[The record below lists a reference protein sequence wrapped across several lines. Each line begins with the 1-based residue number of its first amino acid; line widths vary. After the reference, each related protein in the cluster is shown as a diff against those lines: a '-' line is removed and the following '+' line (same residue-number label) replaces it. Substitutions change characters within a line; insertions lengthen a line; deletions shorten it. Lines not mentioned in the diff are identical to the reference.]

1 MLLSFDEVGEILD
14 DLAEKIPEPFYQDL
28 NGGIL
33 LLPEAM
39 PDPENGP
46 DLYILGEY
54 CVDEMGRYINI
65 YYGSFAAL
73 YADEPRETW
82 VEELNTTLRHEFT
95 HHVEGLAGERS
106 LEYKD
111 SAQLAQFQAENQ
123 AGQED
128 EDGV

>member
-14 DLAEKIPEPFYQDL
+14 ELAEQIPEPFYQDL

-106 LEYKD
+106 LDKKDEAYLLGYKEEQND
-111 SAQLAQFQAENQ
+111 
-123 AGQED
+123 D
-128 EDGV
+128 D

>member
-14 DLAEKIPEPFYQDL
+14 ELSEKIPEEFFREL

-33 LLPEAM
+33 LLPDEL

-73 YADEPRETW
+73 FADEPRETW
-82 VEELNTTLRHEFT
+82 VEELDTTLRHEFT

-106 LEYKD
+106 LDRKDEAYLLEYKEE
-111 SAQLAQFQAENQ
+111 QAH
-123 AGQED
+123 D
-128 EDGV
+128 D